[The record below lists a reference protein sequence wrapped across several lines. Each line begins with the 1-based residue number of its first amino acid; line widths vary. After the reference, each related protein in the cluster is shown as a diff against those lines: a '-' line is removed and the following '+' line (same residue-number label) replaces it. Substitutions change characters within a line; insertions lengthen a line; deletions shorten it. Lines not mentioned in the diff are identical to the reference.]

1 MTMYPR
7 MKVLQPQPFDI
18 VDQRVQIAG
27 VGSGFEATIGLRVRD
42 GESRQLVRGFVN
54 TGGGTGELGNFQAA
68 LELPGVPATA
78 DGFVEVFDAGGADV
92 PANLVVVPVVFGEH
106 LVPGYYG
113 FALRT
118 VVQGDTLSGIAQEAY
133 GDASQYLRVFSAN
146 RNQLSDPNLIAPG
159 QQLRVPMGNQI

>member
-18 VDQRVQIAG
+18 ADQRVQIAG
-27 VGSGFEATIGLRVRD
+27 VGSGFEATIGLRIRD
-42 GESRQLVRGFVN
+42 GNSVQLARTFVN
-54 TGGGTGELGNFQAA
+54 AGGTGVLGNFQAA
-68 LELPGVPATA
+68 VELAGVPPTP

-92 PANLVVVPVVFGEH
+92 PANMVVVPVVFGEH
-106 LVPGYYG
+106 LVGGYYG

-118 VVQGDTLSGIAQEAY
+118 VVPGDTLSGIAQEAY
-133 GDASQYLRVFSAN
+133 GDASLYLRIFEAN
-146 RNQLSDPNLIAPG
+146 RNQLSDPNLIFPG

>member
-7 MKVLQPQPFDI
+7 IKVLQPQPFDV
-18 VDQRVQIAG
+18 VDQQVLIAG

-42 GESRQLVRGFVN
+42 GHSQQLARTFV
-54 TGGGTGELGNFQAA
+54 TRGGTGILANFQAQVA
-68 LELPGVPATA
+68 LPEIPRTA

-92 PANLVVVPVVFGEH
+92 PANMVVVPVVFGEY
-106 LVPGYYG
+106 LVPGYFG
-113 FALRT
+113 FSLRT

-133 GDASQYLRVFSAN
+133 GDASLYLRVFAAN
-146 RNQLSDPNLIAPG
+146 RNQLSDPNLIFPG

>member
-1 MTMYPR
+1 MAMYPR

-18 VDQRVQIAG
+18 VDQGVQIAG

-42 GESRQLVRGFVN
+42 GNSQQLVRDFVN
-54 TGGGTGELGNFQAA
+54 TGGTGVLGNFQAA
-68 LELPGVPATA
+68 PELPGVPDTP

-92 PANLVVVPVVFGEH
+92 PANMVVVPVVFGEH
-106 LVPGYYG
+106 LVPGYFG

-118 VVQGDTLSGIAQEAY
+118 VVQGDTLAGISQEAY
-133 GDASQYLRVFSAN
+133 GDASLYLRILHAN
-146 RNQLSDPNLIAPG
+146 RNQISDPNLIFPG

>member
-7 MKVLQPQPFDI
+7 IKVLQPEPFDL

-42 GESRQLVRGFVN
+42 GESRQIARTFVN
-54 TGGGTGELGNFQAA
+54 AGGTGVLGNFQAEI
-68 LELPGVPATA
+68 ELDEVPSTP

-92 PANLVVVPVVFGEH
+92 PAHLVVVPVVVGEH
-106 LVPGYYG
+106 LVAGYDG

-118 VVQGDTLSGIAQEAY
+118 VVAG
-133 GDASQYLRVFSAN
+133 
-146 RNQLSDPNLIAPG
+146 
-159 QQLRVPMGNQI
+159 

>member
-7 MKVLQPQPFDI
+7 IKVLQPQAYDL
-18 VDQRVQIAG
+18 VEQRLQISG

-42 GESRQLVRGFVN
+42 GNDRELVRTFVN
-54 TGGGTGELGNFQAA
+54 AGGTGVLANFQAA
-68 LELPGVPATA
+68 LDLPNVPTTA

-92 PANLVVVPVVFGEH
+92 PANMVVVPVVFGEH

-118 VVQGDTLSGIAQEAY
+118 VVQGDTLSAIAQEAY
-133 GDASQYLRVFSAN
+133 GDASKYLRIFNAN
-146 RNQLSDPNLIAPG
+146 RNQLSDPNRIYAG
-159 QQLRVPMGNQI
+159 RQLRVPMGNLI